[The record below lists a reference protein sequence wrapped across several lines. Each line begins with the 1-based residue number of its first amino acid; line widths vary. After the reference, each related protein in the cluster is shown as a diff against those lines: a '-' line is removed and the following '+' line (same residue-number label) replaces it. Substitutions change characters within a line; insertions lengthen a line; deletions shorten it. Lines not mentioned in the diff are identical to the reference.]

1 MDFPFPQTRYQG
13 SKLKLINFLKSI
25 FQEISFD
32 TVLDAFGG
40 TGVVSYLFKAL
51 GKEVVYNDLLMSNWF
66 INKALIE
73 NNSVKIDL
81 NQIPKL
87 FEKKNDIK
95 YRTTIQDNFKGIYY
109 PDEENKILDIV
120 IQNIYQ
126 IKNEYEKA
134 LCFFALFQA
143 CIQKRPFNLFH
154 RKNLNLRLNNVSRS
168 FGNKKTWDTPFLEL
182 FSKAVQEGNCAIFNN
197 NRQNRVLNYSILDI
211 PIPKDAFDLVYLDPP
226 YISEKGVGVDYRNNY
241 HFLEGICHY
250 FEWKDMI
257 DFKSKHRRLK
267 VEYSEWTDPKKNLKV
282 FQETLKKF
290 QQSKIVISYRNPGIP
305 TIEELKGIMNTYYDK
320 VSLYQK
326 DYKYALTSKQKRVNE
341 VIIVCE

>member
-1 MDFPFPQTRYQG
+1 MDFPFPPTRYQG
-13 SKLKLINFLKSI
+13 SKLKLISFLIPI
-25 FQEISFD
+25 FQKLSFN

-40 TGVVSYLFKAL
+40 TGVVSYLFKTL

-66 INKALIE
+66 IGKALIE

-81 NQIPKL
+81 KQIPKL
-87 FEKKNDIK
+87 FREKKDIK
-95 YRTTIQDNFKGIYY
+95 YKAIIQDNFEGIYY
-109 PDEENKILDIV
+109 PVDENKTLDIV
-120 IQNIYQ
+120 IQNINQ
-126 IKNEYEKA
+126 ITNEYEKA

-154 RKNLNLRLNNVSRS
+154 RRNLNLRLNTVSRR

-182 FSKAVQEGNCAIFNN
+182 FSKAVQEGNWAIINN
-197 NRQNRVLNYSILDI
+197 NRLNRVLNYSILDI
-211 PIPKDAFDLVYLDPP
+211 PIPKDGFDLVYLDPP
-226 YISEKGVGVDYRNNY
+226 YISEKGVGVDYRSNY

-305 TIEELKGIMNTYYDK
+305 TIEELNEIVQTYFDK
-320 VSLYQK
+320 VSFYQK